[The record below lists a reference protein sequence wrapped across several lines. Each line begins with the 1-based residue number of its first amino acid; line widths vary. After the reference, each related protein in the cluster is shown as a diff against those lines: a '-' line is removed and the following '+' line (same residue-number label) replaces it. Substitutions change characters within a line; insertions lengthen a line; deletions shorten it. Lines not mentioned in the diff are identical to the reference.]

1 MHKRRRLLIT
11 GAGGF
16 VGLHLIPALIAR
28 GHQVVAATRRPLT
41 FGPSVEQVLINDLAD
56 GVDWTPLLQGI
67 DAVIHLAALAHQNE
81 SVKEANYHKINQE
94 ATAALARSTAKA
106 GARLIFLS
114 SIAAQSPPSSNSGL
128 DRI

>member
-41 FGPSVEQVLINDLAD
+41 FGPSVEQVLINDLSD

-67 DAVIHLAALAHQNE
+67 DVVIHLAALAHQNKD
-81 SVKEANYHKINQE
+81 VKEANLSQNQS
-94 ATAALARSTAKA
+94 RSHCSIGSCHSEGRGKA
-106 GARLIFLS
+106 DIFVLDRGT
-114 SIAAQSPPSSNSGL
+114 IPAIIRSGL